1 MPGKDICKEGG
12 KEMRKEVYLK
22 RNLELCNRCAID
34 AMLKRFETLI
44 GATDGVLSGNI
55 IWNKIF
61 HNLGIDAEKEILDAF
76 GTHDLQDKIYGIKSV
91 VLYKDQSTYET
102 FLMFNV
108 DDGNEE
114 DVSTRDAAEAF
125 SKVYAKMNSLQ
136 EKAGVKIEANITTDG
151 INIESSKENL
161 VYRIIIPKRELDEV
175 VDITIPIEN
184 ALDTAIKKMMD

>member
-22 RNLELCNRCAID
+22 RNLELCNRFAID
-34 AMLKRFETLI
+34 AMLKRFEALI
-44 GATDGVLSGNI
+44 RATDGVLSGNI

-76 GTHDLQDKIYGIKSV
+76 GINDLQDKIYGIKSV
-91 VLYKDQSTYET
+91 VLYKDPSTYKT
-102 FLMFNV
+102 FLMFNI
-108 DDGNEE
+108 DDNNEE
-114 DVSTRDAAEAF
+114 EVSTIDAAEAF
-125 SKVYAKMNSLQ
+125 AKIYAKLNSLQ
-136 EKAGVKIEANITTDG
+136 EKYGVKIDATITTDG

-175 VDITIPIEN
+175 IDITIPIDN
-184 ALDTAIKKMMD
+184 ALDATIKKMMD